1 MATVRSG
8 LTQEGSLYELLARG
22 NKDAYFFLDDFKAKS
37 PFDNR
42 YLYTP
47 AQVHELRRI
56 PPLNA
61 AEFGRISEWEFEV
74 AGDVFVDP
82 TILIQL
88 PTWIPTLY
96 APFNSTKRI
105 VDANG
110 VSYGYTNGI
119 AYFLFQNIQIYQ
131 DQVLLQEF
139 SGDALYAATKSRGSL
154 SSAFLENAITGVHS
168 DSALN
173 IGRNATP
180 GYLRLHLPFIGCQGA
195 KDGGFPSIGVRSQTF
210 KLRVTLRKLEDL
222 VQASDARAKPVPW
235 DRDDFRY
242 YTSST
247 SYTTFSTLTRTSIGA
262 PTLQLETR
270 HIYLDPDTQDR
281 LRKSDLEIPYSRLYE
296 NTFTFGAKDFE
307 PLRRN
312 ALAVTARRVDAVHP
326 ASRLLFWFQD
336 FNALR
341 ANRYFDYA
349 SDISGNE
356 YYNNVS
362 LIIAGRDRESLFP
375 PLIWNKLQ
383 SLAKE
388 DRDPGAGLGIMN
400 WDLGDIRGRQAP
412 YTRQPEGSVNFSTAD
427 RPTLYVDLANI
438 SNDLISGQQQAQMKA
453 IVDTWGF
460 YEVNKGRGGLRYAN

>member
-1 MATVRSG
+1 MAAVRSG
-8 LTQEGSLYELLARG
+8 VTQEGSLYELLSRG
-22 NKDAYFFLDDFKAKS
+22 NKDAYFFLDDFQSKS

-47 AQVHELRRI
+47 GQVHELRRI
-56 PPLNA
+56 PPLNS
-61 AEFGRISEWEFEV
+61 AEFGRTCEWEFEV

-88 PTWIPTLY
+88 PTWLPTLY
-96 APFNSTKRI
+96 APLNPTKRI
-105 VDANG
+105 VDADG

-131 DQVLLQEF
+131 DQILLQEF
-139 SGDALYAATKSRGSL
+139 SGDALYGATRSRGSL
-154 SSAFLENAITGVHS
+154 SSSFLENAITNVHA
-168 DSALN
+168 DSALQ
-173 IGRNATP
+173 IGRSATP
-180 GYLRLHLPFIGCQGA
+180 GYLRLHLPMIGCQGS
-195 KDGGFPSIGVRSQTF
+195 KDGGFPSIGVRSQTL

-222 VQASDARAKPVPW
+222 VQASDGRAKPIPW
-235 DRDDFRY
+235 DRTDFRL
-242 YTSST
+242 YTSNASF
-247 SYTTFSTLTRTSIGA
+247 TTFSTLSRTAIGA
-262 PTLQLETR
+262 PLLQLETR
-270 HIYLDPDTQDR
+270 HVYLDPDTQER

-307 PLRRN
+307 PLKRN
-312 ALAVTARRVDAVHP
+312 ALAVATRRVDAVHP
-326 ASRLLFWFQD
+326 ASRLIFWFQD
-336 FNALR
+336 LNTLR
-341 ANRYFDYA
+341 ANRYFDYS

-362 LIIAGRDRESLFP
+362 LLIAGRDRETLFP
-375 PLIWNKLQ
+375 PRLWNKLQ

-388 DRDPGAGLGIMN
+388 DKDPGAGLGIMN
-400 WDLGDIRGRQAP
+400 WDLGDLRGRQAP

-453 IVDTWGF
+453 VVDTWAF
-460 YEVNKGRGGLRYAN
+460 YEVQKGRGGLRYAN